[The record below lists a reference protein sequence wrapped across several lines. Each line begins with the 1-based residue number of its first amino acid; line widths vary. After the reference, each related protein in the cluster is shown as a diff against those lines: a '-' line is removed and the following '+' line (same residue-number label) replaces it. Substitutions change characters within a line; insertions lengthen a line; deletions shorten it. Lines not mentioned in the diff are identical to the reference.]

1 MIPQFNNDDVKWV
14 RSPKGGKTGVL
25 NVECRSISVATA
37 VKSTFA
43 GLVKSDRPP
52 SYLKNVSDLLFVVMS
67 FLWSLRAR
75 VISDLMLCLSYC
87 GSQLLKL

>member
-25 NVECRSISVATA
+25 NVECRSINVATA

-67 FLWSLRAR
+67 FL
-75 VISDLMLCLSYC
+75 
-87 GSQLLKL
+87 